1 MSRLR
6 RSAAALGATTF
17 LVAASALLAMPA
29 ASAADTIS
37 TKCGSSETGKVG
49 DTVRADTSVL
59 GLSLGSVNLGTVQ
72 KEGTSVLSQT
82 VAGLVCE
89 VTVTVTKVVDESA
102 DAVNE
107 AAPEPL
113 KSVTEPATGAVK
125 GGTEE
130 LRRSAGATPE
140 QEKTPDKGSG
150 DPSDKPS
157 SDDKAD
163 YVPQSNSAPY
173 SGSVPGFS
181 SLPYSGFTP
190 INAFSTPYNSSPL
203 FDVAPGLRYGTGF
216 PGYAPDFGFLG
227 EDGQQSSQ
235 DAVQN
240 AGRADVL
247 PPARDGA
254 GLPVLFAVLALAG
267 ASAGLVR
274 TWVLRQALSY
284 DNAR

>member
-17 LVAASALLAMPA
+17 LVAASSLLAMPA
-29 ASAADTIS
+29 ASAAETIS
-37 TKCGSSETGKVG
+37 TKCGSSVTGKVG

-59 GLSLGSVNLGTVQ
+59 GLSLGSVNLGTIQ
-72 KEGTSVLSQT
+72 DGTSVLKKT
-82 VAGLVCE
+82 VDSVTGLVCQ
-89 VTVTVTKVVDESA
+89 VTVTVTKVVDDSV

-130 LRRSAGATPE
+130 LRKSAGATPG
-140 QEKTPDKGSG
+140 QEKTPHKGSG

-163 YVPQSNSAPY
+163 YVPPSNSAPY

-190 INAFSTPYNSSPL
+190 INAFSTPYSSSPL

-216 PGYAPDFGFLG
+216 GDYAPDFGFLG

-274 TWVLRQALSY
+274 TWVLRHALS
-284 DNAR
+284 